1 MQWILGL
8 GLAAL
13 LFFALKHWGGL
24 DPEKKKA
31 ATWKLVLGV
40 AGALLLFMVLTG
52 RVHFLTAGV
61 AALIPLLRK
70 LPALMRYLPMAR
82 GLFGAPDGQRQT
94 GDGQHRGTQ
103 SPSASGQMT
112 PREACEVLDV
122 EPGCSREEIVVAH
135 RRLMQKLH
143 PDRGGNGYL
152 AAKVNE
158 AKSVLLGK
166 RGTS

>member
-13 LFFALKHWGGL
+13 LFYVLKRWGAL
-24 DPEKKKA
+24 DPGQKKDA
-31 ATWKLVLGV
+31 AWKIGLAVVGVLLV
-40 AGALLLFMVLTG
+40 FMVLTG
-52 RVHFLTAGV
+52 RVHVLTAAV

-70 LPALMRYLPMAR
+70 LPSLLQFLPHAR
-82 GLFGAPDGQRQT
+82 RLFGADEQPSGGQQEH
-94 GDGQHRGTQ
+94 QQ
-103 SPSASGQMT
+103 QAASSGQMSK
-112 PREACEVLDV
+112 REACEILNV
-122 EPGCSREEIVVAH
+122 EPGSSREEIVAAH

-143 PDRGGNGYL
+143 PDRGGNDYL

-166 RGTS
+166 RGS